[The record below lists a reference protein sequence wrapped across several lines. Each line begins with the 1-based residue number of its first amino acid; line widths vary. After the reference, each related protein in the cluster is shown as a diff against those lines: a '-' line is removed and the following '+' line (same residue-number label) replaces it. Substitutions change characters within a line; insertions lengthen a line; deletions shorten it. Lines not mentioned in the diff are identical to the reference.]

1 MAVYYN
7 KQKTHNT
14 TNFKNWTIYA
24 SSASNRDLYNIYYI
38 DSEWNTAA
46 SGGGETASLT
56 NLATAFG
63 DGNAWTVSSTDEDS
77 TGTFI
82 CIIVRLSDRKVVKCV
97 GSTSGDRLAQN
108 SNWTC
113 TDITGDAWYE
123 ELRKLRLL
131 GNI

>member
-1 MAVYYN
+1 MATYYD

-14 TNFKNWTIYA
+14 AKLRNWTIYA
-24 SSASNRDLYNIYYI
+24 SSAANRDLYNIYYI
-38 DSEWNTAA
+38 DSEWRTAA
-46 SGGGETASLT
+46 SGSGETASLT
-56 NLATAFG
+56 KLATAFG
-63 DGNAWTVSSTDEDS
+63 DGVSWTVSSSDDDS
-77 TGTFI
+77 NGTFT

-97 GSTSGDRLAQN
+97 AVADDDRIANN
-108 SNWTC
+108 SIWTC